1 MKRVNLILILLLGV
15 MTIPIFSIIVLSF
28 QNNNGESLKWYREIL
43 HNENFSAAF
52 LLSIVISVCT
62 ALLTAL
68 LSFIISLSWFNKKQM
83 FPVLVL
89 LLVTGLLPPDM
100 MALSISK
107 TAQFLGFNSSNL
119 FFLIIGLTLYTLPFA
134 VLMFWSRFYFI
145 EDATIVAAKD
155 IGVKKFYIITK
166 IILPL
171 SKATVIS
178 CMLLSFLLAFNEYP
192 RTFYLSGP
200 YVLVS
205 EFLNGK
211 LSSGANESIYAGGSI
226 TIIITVAIIISLSL
240 YNAFITRKR
249 QLGKAE

>member
-1 MKRVNLILILLLGV
+1 MKTAKTILILLLGI
-15 MTIPIFSIIVLSF
+15 MIIPIFSIIVLSF
-28 QNNNGESLKWYREIL
+28 QNNNSESLKWYREIF
-43 HNENFSAAF
+43 HNENFTEAF
-52 LLSIVISVCT
+52 LLSFLISVST
-62 ALLTAL
+62 ALLNTF

-83 FPVLVL
+83 FLVL
-89 LLVTGLLPPDM
+89 TLILVTGLLPPDVI
-100 MALSISK
+100 ALSISK
-107 TAQFLGFNSSNL
+107 TAQLLGFYNSNL
-119 FFLIIGLTLYTLPFA
+119 LFLIIGLTLYTLPFG

-226 TIIITVAIIISLSL
+226 TIIITVILIISLSL
-240 YNAFITRKR
+240 YNAFVSKKR
-249 QLGKAE
+249 YNYL